1 MVQYARPDADTS
13 VGNWT
18 ASSGT
23 DRYAMIDE
31 ASTDDSD
38 YIQVTD
44 SGGGGEA
51 ITLSLSAVT
60 DPSSASSHS
69 VVVRFSDDSGMDAV
83 TLNINLKDGGTSIK
97 NEGFTG
103 SSTANHTMTLNA
115 TQANNI
121 SGYGNLT
128 LVLTAT
134 DGGGIGSTSKIY
146 QAYFA
151 CPDAASSTPIA
162 AIAMNTFRQM
172 RG

>member
-44 SGGGGEA
+44 SGGGAEA
-51 ITLSLSAVT
+51 ITVSLSGVT
-60 DPSSASSHS
+60 DPSSGADHS
-69 VVVRFSDDSGMDAV
+69 VVVRYGEDSGMDAV
-83 TLNINLKDGGTSIK
+83 TLNVNLKDSSTSIK
-97 NEGFTG
+97 NQNFSG
-103 SSTANHTMTLNA
+103 SSTTNHTMTLNA

-162 AIAMNTFRQM
+162 AIASNTYRQL